1 VETYRADS
9 LEDLSNT
16 LEYVRLRT
24 AEIARQA
31 LEAVQRA
38 GGMQDAVVVV
48 DGRVGQ
54 PEDTVKLFGKIT
66 YATAQGPLQEAID
79 LAFDYVSAAVSQF
92 KQPTGF
98 YAANFRWF
106 VNGTPTGGALPDA
119 SRVGRRG
126 NVQFVDVAGYAA
138 MPEIFVPG
146 GVLYG
151 AARAIERRY
160 GQRIA
165 VKFGYAPV
173 AAFDLAWPAGR
184 KASYLAVPTLTLG
197 YLTASFAQGRKS
209 SQWAKPGKR
218 ARKREQQRRRAT
230 GQP

>member
-1 VETYRADS
+1 VETYRAES
-9 LEDLSNT
+9 LEDLSKT

-24 AEIARQA
+24 AQIARQT

-38 GGMQDAVVVV
+38 GAMTDAVVIV
-48 DGRVGQ
+48 DGRVGRS
-54 PEDTVKLFGKIT
+54 EDTVKLFGKIT

-79 LAFDYVSAAVSQF
+79 LANEYVSAAVGQF

-106 VNGTPTGGALPDA
+106 VNGAPTGGAVPDA

-126 NVQFVDVAGYAA
+126 NVQLVDVAGYAA

-160 GQRIA
+160 GQRLA

-173 AAFDLAWPAGR
+173 AAFELAWPSGR

-197 YLTASFAQGRKS
+197 YLTASFAQQRRS
-209 SQWAKPGKR
+209 AQWARPGKR
-218 ARKREQQRRRAT
+218 ARKRQRAVR
-230 GQP
+230 QS

>member
-48 DGRVGQ
+48 DGRVGGA
-54 PEDTVKLFGKIT
+54 ENTVKLWGKIT
-66 YATAQGPLQEAID
+66 YATAQGPLQEAIE
-79 LAFDYVSAAVSQF
+79 LANEYVTAAASQF

-98 YAANFRWF
+98 YAQHFRWF
-106 VNGTPTGGALPDA
+106 VNGTPTGGSVPDA
-119 SRVGRRG
+119 GRVGRRG
-126 NVQFVDVAGYAA
+126 NVQLVDVAGYAA

-160 GQRIA
+160 GQRLA

-173 AAFDLAWPAGR
+173 AAFEIDWPAGR

-197 YLTASFAQGRKS
+197 YLTASFAQQRKS
-209 SQWAKPGKR
+209 SQWARPGKR
-218 ARKREQQRRRAT
+218 ARKRQRAARRS
-230 GQP
+230 